1 MYWRLAEA
9 TRIILDAR
17 QGKIVAFPAV
27 RALLEQVDRQIPQ
40 SPALAIAK
48 AELAELE
55 GDNAAAI
62 NHYKEAC
69 RLDKS
74 NPAIVLELVNLL
86 KQQRRYSEIEE
97 LLKEA
102 DLGHSGNLQ
111 LLAAESSLQNNDP
124 EQALEH
130 IRQSLRSNTGNY
142 LNHLRLAQLE
152 LMQGKGDQ
160 AAKSLE
166 KAIEL
171 EPGRAE
177 SWIVKAAFLAQTGR
191 EAEIP
196 EVMERLKRELPPEEI
211 AFGPGPSQ

>member
-1 MYWRLAEA
+1 MA
-9 TRIILDAR
+9 
-17 QGKIVAFPAV
+17 
-27 RALLEQVDRQIPQ
+27 RQIPQ

-62 NHYKEAC
+62 DHYKDAC

-74 NPAIVLELVNLL
+74 NPAIVLQLVNLL

-130 IRQSLRSNTGNY
+130 IRQSLLSNTGNY

-152 LMQGKGDQ
+152 LMQGKVDQ
-160 AAKSLE
+160 AAKSLD

-171 EPGRAE
+171 EPSRAE
-177 SWIVKAAFLAQTGR
+177 SWIVKAAFLAETGR

-196 EVMERLKRELPPEEI
+196 EVLECTETRI
-211 AFGPGPSQ
+211 APRGDPFGPGPSQ